1 MKTILLSLT
10 AAAALAAA
18 VAAPAAAQ
26 PWRGHDSYSS
36 NHGARGADSSAQVRA
51 QEWRI
56 RNAVRQGRISGGEAR
71 QLFDELGSLRPVA
84 WRLDNGRWNNR
95 DYQQLSRGLGHVEA
109 GLNGF
114 MSRHEDHYARD
125 DRDGYSRDWRR

>member
-1 MKTILLSLT
+1 MKKFLLSLT

-18 VAAPAAAQ
+18 AAPVAAQ
-26 PWRGHDSYSS
+26 PWRDHDSHSRGY
-36 NHGARGADSSAQVRA
+36 GARGGDSSSQVRA

-71 QLFDELGSLRPVA
+71 ALFDELGQLRPVA
-84 WRLDNGRWNNR
+84 WRLDNGRWNNW

-114 MSRHEDHYARD
+114 MSRHEDRYAGD
-125 DRDGYSRDWRR
+125 DRDWRR